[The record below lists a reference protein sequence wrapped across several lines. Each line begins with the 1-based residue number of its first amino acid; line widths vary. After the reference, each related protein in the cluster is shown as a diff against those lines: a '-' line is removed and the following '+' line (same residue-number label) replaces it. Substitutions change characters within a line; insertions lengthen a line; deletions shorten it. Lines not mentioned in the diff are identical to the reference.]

1 MLLTG
6 VKFMV
11 IGMTVVF
18 CFLGLLVLVLRNV
31 SAIAGH
37 LPGPSRRQE
46 PPRTHTAE
54 DRERIAAAIA
64 AVAAHAAAG
73 RTR

>member
-18 CFLGLLVLVLRNV
+18 CFLGLLVLALRAL
-31 SAIAGH
+31 SAAG
-37 LPGPSRRQE
+37 RRGE
-46 PPRTHTAE
+46 KPAERSTTPHTQTVE
-54 DRERIAAAIA
+54 DRERVAAAIA

-73 RTR
+73 ETR